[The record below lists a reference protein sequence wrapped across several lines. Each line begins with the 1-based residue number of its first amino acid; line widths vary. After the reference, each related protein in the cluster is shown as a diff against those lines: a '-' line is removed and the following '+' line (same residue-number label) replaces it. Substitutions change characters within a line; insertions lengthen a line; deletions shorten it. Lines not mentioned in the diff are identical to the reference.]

1 MLLNLPELETG
12 EELDRLSTLLA
23 TEEQS
28 GSSQDLEIDN
38 QIAQIIL
45 RREGEDRISYGKRVD
60 RFINYIQFLNQTNFW
75 TWKSLGY
82 KPSKNREQTWQKDS
96 SRWFCSD

>member
-12 EELDRLSTLLA
+12 EELDQLSALLA

-38 QIAQIIL
+38 QITQIIL
-45 RREGEDRISYGKRVD
+45 RREGEDR
-60 RFINYIQFLNQTNFW
+60 NQ
-75 TWKSLGY
+75 L
-82 KPSKNREQTWQKDS
+82 R
-96 SRWFCSD
+96 